1 MKPLT
6 RALLAVAAGVIAAAA
21 WAQVPADRLK
31 KIEAALPEKPLAKPK
46 QPRRLL
52 IYSRTLEFRHGSIPT
67 GAAALKLLGEKTGA
81 FTAEHS
87 EDPAMFDENRLNRF
101 DAVLFLNTTG
111 PCLAP
116 RPENKLS
123 AEEKADYE
131 KRKENLLKFVRSG
144 KGFAGIHSA
153 SDTFYTWKEY
163 GELIG
168 AYFSNH
174 PWGDVPLKVDSKG
187 HPLTGMFDQGGFQ
200 IRDEIYQFGPRTRS
214 VNKGYQP
221 YSREKLRVL
230 LSIDASKF
238 KGKGDRPDRDYA
250 ISWIRQ
256 FGKGRVFYCALGHS
270 DNVYWNPQVLRH
282 YLAGLQ
288 YVLGDLPADATP
300 SAKGG
305 AKL

>member
-1 MKPLT
+1 MRPLT
-6 RALLAVAAGVIAAAA
+6 KALLALGACVYAAGA
-21 WAQVPADRLK
+21 WGQVTPDSLK
-31 KIEAALPEKPLAKPK
+31 KIEKALPGKPVVKPK
-46 QPRRLL
+46 QSRRLL

-67 GAAALKLLGEKTGA
+67 GAAALKMLGEKTGA

-111 PCLAP
+111 ACLAP

-123 AEEKADYE
+123 AEEKADLE
-131 KRKENLLKFVRSG
+131 KRKANLLKFVRGG

-163 GELIG
+163 GELLG
-168 AYFSNH
+168 AYFNQ
-174 PWGDVPLKVDSKG
+174 D
-187 HPLTGMFDQGGFQ
+187 GFKIQ
-200 IRDEIYQFGPRTRS
+200 DEIYQFGPRTRS

-238 KGKGDRPDRDYA
+238 KGKGDRPDRDWG
-250 ISWIRQ
+250 ISWIREY
-256 FGKGRVFYCALGHS
+256 GKGRVFYCALGHN
-270 DNVYWNPQVLRH
+270 DFMYWNPAILQH

-300 SAKGG
+300 SEATGRGK
-305 AKL
+305 